1 MDEMALEGLTVVDIG
16 GTVATGYCAKLA
28 ADYGATVV
36 NLEPRDGFATRRLRP
51 FRVGFEPPDPDASAM
66 HAFLSTNKQSVIA
79 DAVDAEALVASAD
92 LVLLG
97 DEPQALAAAATSV
110 VTTIDWY
117 GRGGPYE
124 DFVGTDGAMF
134 ALNGMLRGIGP
145 VEGPPIVPT
154 GYQAQIVAGSTA
166 LIASLSHVLAGELGN
181 RQTVVELEVSI
192 FESVLCFTDVG
203 AIGFH
208 NTGLEAPRMG
218 VNRFPPTY
226 PLGIYPCRDGWLGVT
241 VLTPSQWHSFCDL
254 LGMEDLAGIDLF
266 QSSIG
271 RLQGIDV
278 IEPMMTEK
286 LLAHSAEDLFYRG
299 QRARVPLARVP
310 TMEEL
315 FEVDQYRERQA
326 FSTAALA
333 DGSTLTVPSVS
344 FRLFDTPPNF
354 GGPVASLGEQTA
366 AWA

>member
-1 MDEMALEGLTVVDIG
+1 M
-16 GTVATGYCAKLA
+16 
-28 ADYGATVV
+28 
-36 NLEPRDGFATRRLRP
+36 
-51 FRVGFEPPDPDASAM
+51 
-66 HAFLSTNKQSVIA
+66 
-79 DAVDAEALVASAD
+79 
-92 LVLLG
+92 
-97 DEPQALAAAATSV
+97 
-110 VTTIDWY
+110 
-117 GRGGPYE
+117 
-124 DFVGTDGAMF
+124 
-134 ALNGMLRGIGP
+134 
-145 VEGPPIVPT
+145 
-154 GYQAQIVAGSTA
+154 
-166 LIASLSHVLAGELGN
+166 
-181 RQTVVELEVSI
+181 
-192 FESVLCFTDVG
+192 
-203 AIGFH
+203 
-208 NTGLEAPRMG
+208 
-218 VNRFPPTY
+218 
-226 PLGIYPCRDGWLGVT
+226 
-241 VLTPSQWHSFCDL
+241 LTPSQWHSFCDL

>member
-1 MDEMALEGLTVVDIG
+1 MALEGLTVVDVG

-36 NLEPRDGFATRRLRP
+36 NLEPSDGFSTRKLRP
-51 FRVGFEPPDPDASAM
+51 LRAGFESNHPDASAM
-66 HAFLSTNKQSVIA
+66 HAFLSTNKQSVLA
-79 DAVDAEALVASAD
+79 DEVDAQALIESAD
-92 LVLLG
+92 LVLVG
-97 DEPQALAAAATSV
+97 DDAYPLAAATKSV
-110 VTTIDWY
+110 LTTIDWY

-134 ALNGMLRGIGP
+134 ALNGMLRGIGA

-166 LIASLSHVLAGELGN
+166 FIASLSHVLAGEIGN
-181 RQTVVELEVSI
+181 RGSVVELEVSI

-241 VLTPSQWHSFCDL
+241 VLTPSQWHSFCEL
-254 LGMEDLAGIDLF
+254 LGMEDLAEIDLF

-278 IEPMMTEK
+278 IEPLMTEK
-286 LLAHSAEDLFYRG
+286 LLGHRAEDLFYRG
-299 QRARVPLARVP
+299 QRARIPLARVP

-315 FEVDQYRERQA
+315 FEVDQYVERNA
-326 FSTAALA
+326 FSTATLS
-333 DGSTLTVPSVS
+333 DGSMLTVPSIS
-344 FRLFDTPPNF
+344 FRLFDMPPNF
-354 GGPVASLGEQTA
+354 GGRVASLGDHSE
-366 AWA
+366 AWK